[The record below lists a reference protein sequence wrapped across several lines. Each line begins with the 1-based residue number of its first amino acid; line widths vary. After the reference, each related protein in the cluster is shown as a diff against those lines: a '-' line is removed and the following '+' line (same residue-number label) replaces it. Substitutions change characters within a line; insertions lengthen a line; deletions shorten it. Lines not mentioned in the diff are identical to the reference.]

1 MQMKAWYLFVGL
13 VPNLLALD
21 ITTLDCKTFR
31 DCEVSK
37 VYPDSICVLYGG
49 SGARIKFTNL
59 PEPVRVKYGYDAERA
74 AAFEQSEAMRVQR
87 EQAFLN
93 AQRLQLA
100 AQQRASVAATN
111 QATASPS
118 QTYPATGSEYVG
130 VRTAAA
136 AASGYGNTGAGGQFG
151 NQSGNQFGNGFAGAQ
166 YVGVR
171 MAGPG
176 GIRGVTAP
184 TATQPRP
191 PGNLFP

>member
-1 MQMKAWYLFVGL
+1 MKAWHLFFGL

-21 ITTLDCKTFR
+21 ITTLDGKTFR

-59 PEPVRVKYGYDAERA
+59 PVPIRAKYGYDAERA
-74 AAFEQSEAMRVQR
+74 AAFEQSEAARVQR

-93 AQRLQLA
+93 AQWLQLA
-100 AQQRASVAATN
+100 AQRTARVAATN
-111 QATASPS
+111 QATASPG
-118 QTYPATGSEYVG
+118 QTYPPTGSEYVG
-130 VRTAAA
+130 ARTAAA
-136 AASGYGNTGAGGQFG
+136 AAPGYSNTGAGGQFA
-151 NQSGNQFGNGFAGAQ
+151 NQSGNQFGNGFVGAQ

-176 GIRGVTAP
+176 GIRGVTGS